1 MENPVP
7 SNGYDD
13 EIDLFQLV
21 ETVWDGK
28 WLIALFTAGAMAL
41 GGGFLALAPTT
52 YTGDVQLQPQ
62 SQAYMSQFSSLYNI
76 SSIGDVTAGRSNADS
91 QDLVQQRGVALQL
104 TAEDLRTT
112 FIREFE
118 DYAEVRAQT
127 SSVFADELSG
137 VEPSK
142 RALAALAMA
151 KDFKIARPGKNQENY
166 RLTFEAPSE
175 AGGLE
180 VLARALPEVYA
191 GAASQ
196 IRQNIENFKVA
207 TLAGAVNE
215 LAAVEAALQAKVRAY
230 EYETTSRVAFLREQ
244 AEIARELGIAQG
256 TSVRVLTPDSSDSS
270 VAVRAEEPLYERGYR
285 ALEKE
290 ISLIQNR
297 SPEAFGHYIPG
308 YRELVEQ
315 RELLLSD
322 TRVAQIERAL
332 GQLPLGEG
340 FTPVVIDLELM
351 DVKSNRKTSLVL
363 ALSLVLGGMVGVLF
377 VLIRSGYRG
386 YKARQA

>member
-297 SPEAFGHYIPG
+297 SPEAFGHYIAG